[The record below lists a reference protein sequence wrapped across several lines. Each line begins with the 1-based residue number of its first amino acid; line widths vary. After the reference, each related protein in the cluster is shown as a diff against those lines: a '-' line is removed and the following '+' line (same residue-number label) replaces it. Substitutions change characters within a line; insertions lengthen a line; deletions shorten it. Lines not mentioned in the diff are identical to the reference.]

1 MLWLHFGVISANS
14 WQLSEERQVCLLTKI
29 LFLKTEKLNPNMF
42 GLHRSLFTEEHDL
55 FRQSV
60 RDFIAREIVPNNS
73 QWEKDKMVSRESW
86 LKFGE
91 NGFLGMQAPEEL
103 GGLNIQDF
111 RYNAILIEEI
121 GLSGCSGPAIGYP
134 LHSDIVMPYILHYA
148 TEEAKKKYI
157 PKMVTGE
164 FIGAVAMTEPGA
176 GSDLQ
181 GMRSTAEDK
190 GDHYLLNGSKTFI
203 TNGYLSDVVVVAAK
217 TDPSKGAKGISLF
230 LVDRDMKGFSKGVP
244 FEKVGLHAQD
254 TCELFFEDV
263 KIPKENLLGKV
274 GDGFKYL
281 MTELAQERLVVA
293 LSAVALGEFM
303 LMSTLDYVKQRRA
316 FGKPIS
322 DFQNT
327 RFKLAEMTAALEQ
340 GRIYCDY
347 LVQLHNE
354 GKLDSAMASA
364 AKYNM
369 TELQCKVADEC
380 VQLHGGY
387 GYMWEYPVARGWADA
402 RVQRIYAGT
411 NEIMKELIAR
421 KILK

>member
-1 MLWLHFGVISANS
+1 M
-14 WQLSEERQVCLLTKI
+14 
-29 LFLKTEKLNPNMF
+29 
-42 GLHRSLFTEEHDL
+42 LFTEEHEL

-60 RDFIAREIVPNNS
+60 KDFIAREISPYNAE
-73 QWEKDKMVSRESW
+73 WEKQKMVSRESW
-86 LKFGE
+86 KKFGE
-91 NGFLGMQAPEEL
+91 NGFLGIQAPESL
-103 GGLNIQDF
+103 GGMNIQDF
-111 RYNAILIEEI
+111 RYNAILIEEL

-134 LHSDIVMPYILHYA
+134 LHSDIVMPYILHYG
-148 TEEAKKKYI
+148 TEEAKRKYI
-157 PKMVTGE
+157 PKMVSGD

-181 GMRSTAEDK
+181 GMRTSAEDK
-190 GDHYLLNGSKTFI
+190 GDHFLVNGSKTFI
-203 TNGYLSDVVVVAAK
+203 TNGYLSDVVVVAVK
-217 TDPSKGAKGISLF
+217 TDPAKGAKGISLV
-230 LVDRDMKGFSKGVP
+230 LIDKDMKGFSKGKP

-263 KIPKENLLGKV
+263 KVPKENLLGKL
-274 GDGFKYL
+274 GEGFKYL

-293 LSAVALGEFM
+293 LAAVALGEYM
-303 LMSTLDYVKQRRA
+303 LASTVEYVKQRKA
-316 FGKPIS
+316 FNKSIS
-322 DFQNT
+322 EFQNT

-340 GRIYCDY
+340 GRIYCDH
-347 LVQLHNE
+347 LVQLHNS
-354 GKLDSAMASA
+354 KLVDPAMASA

-387 GYMWEYPVARGWADA
+387 GYMWEYGVARAYADA

>member
-1 MLWLHFGVISANS
+1 
-14 WQLSEERQVCLLTKI
+14 
-29 LFLKTEKLNPNMF
+29 MF
-42 GLHRSLFTEEHDL
+42 GLPRMMFTEEHDL

-60 RDFIAREIVPNNS
+60 RDFIAKEITPFNDE
-73 QWEKDKMVSRESW
+73 WEKQKMVSRESW
-86 LKFGE
+86 LKLGE
-91 NGFLGMQAPEEL
+91 NGFLGIQAPEEL
-103 GGLNIQDF
+103 GGMNIQDF
-111 RYNAILIEEI
+111 RYNAILIEEL

-134 LHSDIVMPYILHYA
+134 LHSDIVLPYILHYA
-148 TEEAKKKYI
+148 TEEAKKKYV
-157 PKMVTGE
+157 PKMVSGE
-164 FIGAVAMTEPGA
+164 YIGAVAMTEPGA

-181 GMRSTAEDK
+181 GMRTSAEDK
-190 GDHYLLNGSKTFI
+190 GDHYLINGSKTFI
-203 TNGYLSDVVVVAAK
+203 TNGYLSDVVVVAVK
-217 TDPSKGAKGISLF
+217 TDPSKGAKGISLV
-230 LVDRDMKGFSKGVP
+230 LIDREMPGFSKGKP

-263 KIPKENLLGKV
+263 KVPKENLLGKE
-274 GDGFKYL
+274 GDGFNYL

-293 LSAVALGEFM
+293 LAAVALGEYM
-303 LMSTLDYVKQRRA
+303 LDETVTYVKERKA
-316 FGKPIS
+316 FNKS
-322 DFQNT
+322 LSEFQNT

-340 GRIYCDY
+340 GRIYCDQ
-347 LVQLHNE
+347 LVMLHNDK
-354 GKLDSAMASA
+354 KLDPAMASA

-387 GYMWEYPVARGWADA
+387 GYMWEYGVARAYADA

>member
-1 MLWLHFGVISANS
+1 
-14 WQLSEERQVCLLTKI
+14 
-29 LFLKTEKLNPNMF
+29 MF
-42 GLHRSLFTEEHDL
+42 GLPRTLFTEEHEL
-55 FRQSV
+55 FRVSV
-60 RDFIAREIVPNNS
+60 RDFIAKEITPYNS
-73 QWEKDKMVSRESW
+73 EWEEKKMVSRESW
-86 LKFGE
+86 RKLGE
-91 NGFLGMQAPEEL
+91 NGFLGIQAPENL
-103 GGLNIQDF
+103 GGMNIQDF
-111 RYNAILIEEI
+111 RYNAIFIEEL
-121 GLSGCSGPAIGYP
+121 GLSGCSAPAIGYP
-134 LHSDIVMPYILHYA
+134 LHNDIVMPYILHYG
-148 TEEAKKKYI
+148 TEQALAKYI
-157 PKMVTGE
+157 PKMISGE
-164 FIGAVAMTEPGA
+164 LIGAVAMTEPGA

-181 GMRSTAEDK
+181 GISTSAVDQ
-190 GDHYLLNGSKTFI
+190 GDSYLVNGSKTFI
-203 TNGYLSDVVVVAAK
+203 TNGYLSDLVVVAVK
-217 TDPSKGAKGISLF
+217 TDPKKGAKGISL
-230 LVDRDMKGFSKGVP
+230 LLMDNSMKGYTKGLP

-263 KIPKENLLGKV
+263 IVPKENLLGKE
-274 GDGFKYL
+274 GEGFKYL

-293 LSAVALGEFM
+293 LAAVALGEYM
-303 LMSTLDYVKQRRA
+303 LKETITYVKQRKA
-316 FGKPIS
+316 FNQAIA

-327 RFKLAEMTAALEQ
+327 RFKLAEMCAALEQ

-347 LVQLHNE
+347 LVQLHND

-387 GYMWEYPVARGWADA
+387 GYMWDYGVARAYADA

>member
-1 MLWLHFGVISANS
+1 
-14 WQLSEERQVCLLTKI
+14 
-29 LFLKTEKLNPNMF
+29 MF
-42 GLHRSLFTEEHDL
+42 GLPRKLFTEEHEL

-60 RDFIAREIVPNNS
+60 RDFIAKEVIPHNDE
-73 QWEKDKMVSRESW
+73 WEKQKMVSRESW
-86 LKFGE
+86 KKFGE

-111 RYNAILIEEI
+111 RYNAILIEEL

-134 LHSDIVMPYILHYA
+134 LHSDIVMPYILHYG
-148 TEEAKKKYI
+148 TEVAKQRYI
-157 PKMVTGE
+157 PSMISGD

-181 GMRSTAEDK
+181 GMRTSAVDH
-190 GDHYLLNGSKTFI
+190 GDYYLVNGSKTFI
-203 TNGYLSDVVVVAAK
+203 TNGYLSDVVVVAVK
-217 TDPSKGAKGISLF
+217 TDPSKGAKGISLV
-230 LVDRDMKGFSKGVP
+230 LVDRDMEGFSKGKP

-263 KIPKENLLGKV
+263 KVPKENLLGKE
-274 GDGFKYL
+274 GEGFKYL

-293 LSAVALGEFM
+293 LAAIALGEYM
-303 LMSTLDYVKQRRA
+303 LDSTISYVKQRKA
-316 FGKPIS
+316 FNKSLS

-347 LVQLHNE
+347 LVDLHNE

-387 GYMWEYPVARGWADA
+387 GYMWEYGVARAYADA

>member
-1 MLWLHFGVISANS
+1 
-14 WQLSEERQVCLLTKI
+14 
-29 LFLKTEKLNPNMF
+29 MF

-60 RDFIAREIVPNNS
+60 RDFIAKEIIPNNAA
-73 QWEKDKMVSRESW
+73 WETQKMVSRESW
-86 LKFGE
+86 LKLGE

-103 GGLNIQDF
+103 GGLAIQDF
-111 RYNAILIEEI
+111 RYPAIFIEEL

-148 TEEAKKKYI
+148 TESAKKKYI
-157 PKMVTGE
+157 PKMVSGE
-164 FIGAVAMTEPGA
+164 WIGAVAMTEPGA

-181 GMRSTAEDK
+181 GMRTTAMDQ
-190 GDHYLLNGSKTFI
+190 GDHYLINGSKTFI
-203 TNGYLSDVVVVAAK
+203 TNGYLSDVIVVAAK
-217 TDPSKGAKGISLF
+217 TDPSRGAKGISLF
-230 LVDRDMKGFSKGVP
+230 IVEQGMPGFTKGVP

-254 TCELFFEDV
+254 TCELFFEEV
-263 KIPKENLLGKV
+263 KVPKENLLGKL
-274 GDGFKYL
+274 GEGFTYL

-293 LSAVALGEFM
+293 LAAIALAEYA
-303 LMSTLDYVKQRRA
+303 LKSTIDYVKQRKA
-316 FGKPIS
+316 FGKAVS
-322 DFQNT
+322 EFQNT
-327 RFKLAEMTAALEQ
+327 RFKLAEMAAMVEQ

-347 LVQLHNE
+347 LVLLHNE

-387 GYMWEYPVARGWADA
+387 GYMWEYGVARAWADA

>member
-1 MLWLHFGVISANS
+1 
-14 WQLSEERQVCLLTKI
+14 
-29 LFLKTEKLNPNMF
+29 MF
-42 GLHRSLFTEEHDL
+42 GLPRTLFTEEHEL

-60 RDFIAREIVPNNS
+60 RDFIAKEVTPNNME
-73 QWEKDKMVSRESW
+73 WEKNQMVSRESW
-86 LKFGE
+86 KKFGE
-91 NGFLGMQAPEEL
+91 NGFLGIQAPESL
-103 GGLNIQDF
+103 GGMNIQDF
-111 RYNAILIEEI
+111 RFNAILVEEL

-134 LHSDIVMPYILHYA
+134 LHSDIVMPYMLHFG
-148 TEEAKKKYI
+148 TEELLNKYI
-157 PKMVTGE
+157 PKMISGDY
-164 FIGAVAMTEPGA
+164 IGAVAMTEPGA

-181 GMRSTAEDK
+181 GIQTRAEDH
-190 GDHYLLNGSKTFI
+190 GDHYVINGSKTFI
-203 TNGYLSDVVVVAAK
+203 TNGFLCDVVVVAVK
-217 TDPSKGAKGISLF
+217 TDPTKGAKGISLI
-230 LVDRDMKGFSKGVP
+230 VIDKDMPGFTKGKP
-244 FEKVGLHAQD
+244 FDKVGLHAQD

-263 KIPKENLLGKV
+263 KVPKENLLGKE
-274 GDGFKYL
+274 GEGFKYL
-281 MTELAQERLVVA
+281 MIELAQERLVVA
-293 LSAVALGEFM
+293 LAAVALGEYM
-303 LMSTLDYVKQRRA
+303 LTSTIDYVKTRKA
-316 FGKPIS
+316 FNKSIS
-322 DFQNT
+322 EFQNT

-387 GYMWEYPVARGWADA
+387 GYMWEYGVARAYADA

>member
-1 MLWLHFGVISANS
+1 
-14 WQLSEERQVCLLTKI
+14 
-29 LFLKTEKLNPNMF
+29 MF
-42 GLHRSLFTEEHDL
+42 GLHRSLFQEEHAL

-60 RDFIAREIVPNNS
+60 RDFIAREIIPFNAE
-73 QWEKDKMVSRESW
+73 WEIQKQVSRESW
-86 LKFGE
+86 LKLGE
-91 NGFLGMQAPEEL
+91 NGFLGIQAPEHL

-111 RYNAILIEEI
+111 RFNAIFIEEL

-134 LHSDIVMPYILHYA
+134 LHNDIVMPYILHYG
-148 TEEAKKKYI
+148 TEEAKKAYV
-157 PKMVTGE
+157 PKMVSGE
-164 FIGAVAMTEPGA
+164 WIGAVAMTEPGA

-181 GMRSTAEDK
+181 GMRTTAMDQ
-190 GDHYLLNGSKTFI
+190 GDHFVMNGSKTFI
-203 TNGYLSDVVVVAAK
+203 TNGYLSDGVVVAAK
-217 TDPSKGAKGISLF
+217 TDPTRGAKGISLF
-230 LVDRDMKGFSKGVP
+230 LVDKDMPGFTKGVP

-254 TCELFFEDV
+254 TCELFFEEV
-263 KIPKENLLGKV
+263 KIPKQNLLGKL
-274 GDGFKYL
+274 GEGFTYL

-293 LSAVALGEFM
+293 LAAIALSEYA
-303 LMSTLDYVKQRRA
+303 LSCTIDYVKQRKA
-316 FGKPIS
+316 FGKAIS
-322 DFQNT
+322 EFQNT
-327 RFKLAEMTAALEQ
+327 QFKLAEMAAMVEQ

-387 GYMWEYPVARGWADA
+387 GYMWEYGVARAWADA

>member
-1 MLWLHFGVISANS
+1 
-14 WQLSEERQVCLLTKI
+14 
-29 LFLKTEKLNPNMF
+29 MF
-42 GLHRSLFTEEHDL
+42 GLPRKLFNEEHEL

-60 RDFIAREIVPNNS
+60 RDFIAKEITPYNAE
-73 QWEKDKMVSRESW
+73 WEKQKMVSRESW
-86 LKFGE
+86 KKLGE

-103 GGLNIQDF
+103 GGMNIQDF
-111 RYNAILIEEI
+111 RYNAILIEEL

-134 LHSDIVMPYILHYA
+134 LHSDIVMPYILHYG
-148 TEEAKKKYI
+148 TPEAKQNYI
-157 PKMVTGE
+157 PGMVSGDL
-164 FIGAVAMTEPGA
+164 IGAVAMTEPGA

-181 GMRSTAEDK
+181 GMRTSAEDQ
-190 GDHYLLNGSKTFI
+190 GDHYLVNGSKTFI
-203 TNGYLSDVVVVAAK
+203 TNGYLSDVVVVAVK
-217 TDPSKGAKGISLF
+217 TDPTKGAKGISLV
-230 LVDRDMKGFSKGVP
+230 LIDAKMEGFSKGKP

-263 KIPKENLLGKV
+263 KVPKENLLGKE
-274 GDGFKYL
+274 GEGFKYL

-293 LSAVALGEFM
+293 LAAVALGEYM
-303 LMSTLDYVKQRRA
+303 LDSTLSYVKERKA
-316 FGKPIS
+316 FNKSLS

-354 GKLDSAMASA
+354 GELDPAMASA

-387 GYMWEYPVARGWADA
+387 GYMWEYGVARAYADA

>member
-1 MLWLHFGVISANS
+1 
-14 WQLSEERQVCLLTKI
+14 
-29 LFLKTEKLNPNMF
+29 MF
-42 GLHRSLFTEEHDL
+42 GLPRTLFTEEHEL
-55 FRQSV
+55 FRVSV
-60 RDFIAREIVPNNS
+60 RDFIAKEITPYNS
-73 QWEKDKMVSRESW
+73 EWEEKKMVSRESW
-86 LKFGE
+86 RKLGE
-91 NGFLGMQAPEEL
+91 NGFLGIQAPENL
-103 GGLNIQDF
+103 GGMNIQDF
-111 RYNAILIEEI
+111 RYNAIFIEEL
-121 GLSGCSGPAIGYP
+121 GLSGCSAPAIGYP
-134 LHSDIVMPYILHYA
+134 LHNDIVMPYILHYG
-148 TEEAKKKYI
+148 TEQALAKYI
-157 PKMVTGE
+157 PKMISGE
-164 FIGAVAMTEPGA
+164 LIGAVAMTEPGA

-181 GMRSTAEDK
+181 GISTSAVDQ
-190 GDHYLLNGSKTFI
+190 GDSYLVNGSKTFI
-203 TNGYLSDVVVVAAK
+203 TNGYLSDVVVVAVK
-217 TDPSKGAKGISLF
+217 TDPKKGAKGISL
-230 LVDRDMKGFSKGVP
+230 LLMDNSMKGYTKGLP

-263 KIPKENLLGKV
+263 IVPKENLLGKE
-274 GDGFKYL
+274 GEGFKYL

-293 LSAVALGEFM
+293 LAAVALGEYM
-303 LMSTLDYVKQRRA
+303 LKETITYVKQRKA
-316 FGKPIS
+316 FNQAIA

-327 RFKLAEMTAALEQ
+327 RFKLAEMCAALEQ

-347 LVQLHNE
+347 LVQLHND

-387 GYMWEYPVARGWADA
+387 GYMWDYGVARAYADA

>member
-1 MLWLHFGVISANS
+1 
-14 WQLSEERQVCLLTKI
+14 
-29 LFLKTEKLNPNMF
+29 MF
-42 GLHRSLFTEEHDL
+42 GLHRSLFQEEHAL

-60 RDFIAREIVPNNS
+60 RDFIAREIIPFNAE
-73 QWEKDKMVSRESW
+73 WEIQKQVSRESW
-86 LKFGE
+86 LKLGE
-91 NGFLGMQAPEEL
+91 NGFLGIQAPEHL

-111 RYNAILIEEI
+111 RFNAIFIEEL

-134 LHSDIVMPYILHYA
+134 LHNDIVMPYILHYG
-148 TEEAKKKYI
+148 TEEAKKAYV
-157 PKMVTGE
+157 PKMVSGE
-164 FIGAVAMTEPGA
+164 WIGAVAMTEPGA

-181 GMRSTAEDK
+181 GMRATAMDQ
-190 GDHYLLNGSKTFI
+190 GDHFVMNGSKTFI

-217 TDPSKGAKGISLF
+217 TDPTRGAKGISLF
-230 LVDRDMKGFSKGVP
+230 LVDKDMPGFTKGVP

-254 TCELFFEDV
+254 TCELFFEEV
-263 KIPKENLLGKV
+263 KIPKQNLLGKL
-274 GDGFKYL
+274 GEGFTYL

-293 LSAVALGEFM
+293 LAAIALSEYA
-303 LMSTLDYVKQRRA
+303 LSCTIDYVKQRKA
-316 FGKPIS
+316 FGKAIS
-322 DFQNT
+322 EFQNT
-327 RFKLAEMTAALEQ
+327 RFKLAEMAAMVEQ

-347 LVQLHNE
+347 LVQLHNV

-387 GYMWEYPVARGWADA
+387 GYMWEYGVARAWADA

>member
-1 MLWLHFGVISANS
+1 
-14 WQLSEERQVCLLTKI
+14 
-29 LFLKTEKLNPNMF
+29 MF
-42 GLHRSLFTEEHDL
+42 GLHRSLFQEEHAL

-60 RDFIAREIVPNNS
+60 RDFIAREIIPFNAE
-73 QWEKDKMVSRESW
+73 WEIQKQVSRESW
-86 LKFGE
+86 LKLGE
-91 NGFLGMQAPEEL
+91 NGFLGIQAPEHL

-111 RYNAILIEEI
+111 RFNAIFIEEL

-134 LHSDIVMPYILHYA
+134 LHNDIVMPYILHYG
-148 TEEAKKKYI
+148 TEEAKKAYV
-157 PKMVTGE
+157 PKMVAGE
-164 FIGAVAMTEPGA
+164 WIGAVAMTEPGA

-181 GMRSTAEDK
+181 GMRTTAMDQ
-190 GDHYLLNGSKTFI
+190 GDHFVMNGSKTFI

-217 TDPSKGAKGISLF
+217 TDPTRGAKGISLF
-230 LVDRDMKGFSKGVP
+230 LVDKDMPGFTKGVP

-254 TCELFFEDV
+254 TCELFFEEV
-263 KIPKENLLGKV
+263 KIPKQNLLGKL
-274 GDGFKYL
+274 GEGFTYL

-293 LSAVALGEFM
+293 LAAIALSEYA
-303 LMSTLDYVKQRRA
+303 LSCTIDYVKQRKA
-316 FGKPIS
+316 FGKAIS
-322 DFQNT
+322 EFQNT
-327 RFKLAEMTAALEQ
+327 RFKLAEMAAMVEQ

-387 GYMWEYPVARGWADA
+387 GYMWEYGVARAWADA

>member
-1 MLWLHFGVISANS
+1 
-14 WQLSEERQVCLLTKI
+14 
-29 LFLKTEKLNPNMF
+29 MF
-42 GLHRSLFTEEHDL
+42 GLPRTIFTEEHEL

-60 RDFIAREIVPNNS
+60 RDFIAKEVTPYNKE
-73 QWEKDKMVSRESW
+73 WEKNKMVSRESW
-86 LKFGE
+86 KKFGE
-91 NGFLGMQAPEEL
+91 NGFLGIQAPAAL
-103 GGLNIQDF
+103 GGLDIQDF
-111 RYNAILIEEI
+111 RFNAILVEEI

-134 LHSDIVMPYILHYA
+134 LHNDIVMPYILHYA
-148 TEEAKKKYI
+148 TEKALNKYI
-157 PKMVTGE
+157 PKMVSGD

-181 GMRSTAEDK
+181 GIQARGEDK
-190 GDHYLLNGSKTFI
+190 GDHYLVNGTKTFI
-203 TNGYLSDVVVVAAK
+203 TNGYLSDVVVVAVK
-217 TDPSKGAKGISLF
+217 TDPSKGAKGISLII
-230 LVDRDMKGFSKGVP
+230 VDKDMEGFTKGKP
-244 FEKVGLHAQD
+244 FDKVGLHAQD

-263 KIPKENLLGKV
+263 KVPKENLLGKE
-274 GDGFKYL
+274 GEGFKYL

-293 LSAVALGEFM
+293 LAALALGEYM
-303 LMSTLDYVKQRRA
+303 LTSTIEYVKTRKA
-316 FGKPIS
+316 FNRSIS
-322 DFQNT
+322 EFQNT
-327 RFKLAEMTAALEQ
+327 RFKLAEMTASLEQ

-347 LVQLHNE
+347 LVQLHND

-387 GYMWEYPVARGWADA
+387 GYMWDYGVARAYADA

>member
-1 MLWLHFGVISANS
+1 
-14 WQLSEERQVCLLTKI
+14 
-29 LFLKTEKLNPNMF
+29 MF
-42 GLHRSLFTEEHDL
+42 GLHRSLFQEEHAL

-60 RDFIAREIVPNNS
+60 RDFIAREIIPFNAE
-73 QWEKDKMVSRESW
+73 WEIQKQVSRESW
-86 LKFGE
+86 LKLGE
-91 NGFLGMQAPEEL
+91 NGFLGIQAPEHL

-111 RYNAILIEEI
+111 RFNAIFIEEL

-134 LHSDIVMPYILHYA
+134 LHNDIVMPYILHYG
-148 TEEAKKKYI
+148 TEEAKKAYV
-157 PKMVTGE
+157 PKMVSGE
-164 FIGAVAMTEPGA
+164 WIGAVAMTEPGA

-181 GMRSTAEDK
+181 GMRTTAMDQ
-190 GDHYLLNGSKTFI
+190 GDHFVMNGSKTFI
-203 TNGYLSDVVVVAAK
+203 TNGYMSDVVVVAAK
-217 TDPSKGAKGISLF
+217 TDPTRGAKGISLF
-230 LVDRDMKGFSKGVP
+230 LVDKDMPGFTKGVP

-254 TCELFFEDV
+254 TCELFFEEV
-263 KIPKENLLGKV
+263 KIPKQNLLGKL
-274 GDGFKYL
+274 GEGFTYL

-293 LSAVALGEFM
+293 LAAIALSEYA
-303 LMSTLDYVKQRRA
+303 LSCTIDYVKQRKA
-316 FGKPIS
+316 FGKAIS
-322 DFQNT
+322 EFQNT
-327 RFKLAEMTAALEQ
+327 RFKLAEMAAMVEQ

-387 GYMWEYPVARGWADA
+387 GYMWEYGVARAWADA

>member
-1 MLWLHFGVISANS
+1 
-14 WQLSEERQVCLLTKI
+14 
-29 LFLKTEKLNPNMF
+29 MF
-42 GLHRSLFTEEHDL
+42 GLHRSLFQEEHSL

-60 RDFIAREIVPNNS
+60 REFIAREIIPFNAE
-73 QWEKDKMVSRESW
+73 WEIQKKVSRESW
-86 LKFGE
+86 KKLGE
-91 NGFLGMQAPEEL
+91 NGFLGIQAPEHL

-111 RYNAILIEEI
+111 RFNAIFIEEL

-134 LHSDIVMPYILHYA
+134 LHNDIVMPYLLHYG
-148 TEEAKKKYI
+148 TEEAKKAYI
-157 PKMVTGE
+157 PKMVSGE
-164 FIGAVAMTEPGA
+164 WIGAVAMTEPGA

-181 GMRSTAEDK
+181 GMRTTAMDQ
-190 GDHYLLNGSKTFI
+190 GDYFVMNGSKTFI

-217 TDPSKGAKGISLF
+217 TDPTRGAKGISLF
-230 LVDRDMKGFSKGVP
+230 LVDKDMPGFTKGVP

-254 TCELFFEDV
+254 TCELFFEEV
-263 KIPKENLLGKV
+263 KIPKQNLLGKL
-274 GDGFKYL
+274 GEGFTYL

-293 LSAVALGEFM
+293 LAAIALSEYA
-303 LMSTLDYVKQRRA
+303 LSSTIAYVKQRKA
-316 FGKPIS
+316 FGKAIS
-322 DFQNT
+322 EFQNT
-327 RFKLAEMTAALEQ
+327 RFKLAEMAAMVEQ

-347 LVQLHNE
+347 LVLLHNE

-387 GYMWEYPVARGWADA
+387 GYMWEYGVARAWADA

>member
-1 MLWLHFGVISANS
+1 
-14 WQLSEERQVCLLTKI
+14 
-29 LFLKTEKLNPNMF
+29 MF
-42 GLHRSLFTEEHDL
+42 GLPRLIFNEEHDL

-60 RDFIAREIVPNNS
+60 KEFIAREISPYNAE
-73 QWEKDKMVSRESW
+73 WEKQKMVSRESW
-86 LKFGE
+86 LKLGE
-91 NGFLGMQAPEEL
+91 NGFLGLQAPEHL
-103 GGLNIQDF
+103 GGMNVQDF
-111 RYNAILIEEI
+111 RYNAIFIEEL

-134 LHSDIVMPYILHYA
+134 LHNDIVMPYILNYGN
-148 TEEAKKKYI
+148 EETKKKYV
-157 PKMVTGE
+157 PKMVSGE
-164 FIGAVAMTEPGA
+164 YIGAVAMTEPGA

-181 GMRSTAEDK
+181 GMRTSAIDQ
-190 GDHYLLNGSKTFI
+190 GDHYLVNGSKTFI
-203 TNGYLSDVVVVAAK
+203 TNGYLSDVAVVAVK
-217 TDPSKGAKGISLF
+217 TDPNKGAKGISLI
-230 LVDRDMKGFSKGVP
+230 VMDNTMKGYTKGVP

-263 KIPKENLLGKV
+263 KVPKENLLGKE

-281 MTELAQERLVVA
+281 MEELAQERLVVA
-293 LSAVALGEFM
+293 LAAVALGEYM
-303 LMSTLDYVKQRRA
+303 LQATLEYVKERRA
-316 FGKPIS
+316 FSKSIS

-340 GRIYCDY
+340 GRIYCDQ
-347 LVQLHNE
+347 LVILHNA
-354 GKLDSAMASA
+354 KQLDSAMASA

-369 TELQCKVADEC
+369 TELQCRVADEC

-387 GYMWEYPVARGWADA
+387 GYMWEYGVARAYADA

>member
-1 MLWLHFGVISANS
+1 
-14 WQLSEERQVCLLTKI
+14 
-29 LFLKTEKLNPNMF
+29 MF
-42 GLHRSLFTEEHDL
+42 GLPRMLFEEEHEL

-60 RDFIAREIVPNNS
+60 RDFIAKEITPYNAE
-73 QWEKDKMVSRESW
+73 WEKQKMVSRESW
-86 LKFGE
+86 LKLGK
-91 NGFLGMQAPEEL
+91 NGFLGIRAPESL
-103 GGLNIQDF
+103 GGMNIQDF
-111 RYNAILIEEI
+111 RYNAILIEEL

-134 LHSDIVMPYILHYA
+134 LHSDIVMPYILHYGTA
-148 TEEAKKKYI
+148 EAIQKYI
-157 PKMVTGE
+157 PRMISGE
-164 FIGAVAMTEPGA
+164 YIGAIAMTEPNA

-181 GMRSTAEDK
+181 GMLSRAEDQ

-203 TNGYLSDVVVVAAK
+203 TNGYLSDVVVVAVK
-217 TDPSKGAKGISLF
+217 TEPDKGAKGISLL
-230 LVDRDMKGFSKGVP
+230 LVDRTMPGFSKGKP

-254 TCELFFEDV
+254 TCEMFFDEV
-263 KIPKENLLGKV
+263 KVPKENLLGKA
-274 GDGFKYL
+274 GEGFKYL

-293 LSAVALGEFM
+293 LAAVALGEYM
-303 LMSTLDYVKQRRA
+303 LQSTIGYVKERKA
-316 FGKPIS
+316 FNKSLS

-387 GYMWEYPVARGWADA
+387 GYMWDYGVARAYADA

-421 KILK
+421 KILE

>member
-1 MLWLHFGVISANS
+1 
-14 WQLSEERQVCLLTKI
+14 
-29 LFLKTEKLNPNMF
+29 MF
-42 GLHRSLFTEEHDL
+42 GLPRKLFNEEHEL

-60 RDFIAREIVPNNS
+60 RDFIAKEITPYNAE
-73 QWEKDKMVSRESW
+73 WEKQKMVSRESW
-86 LKFGE
+86 KKLGE

-103 GGLNIQDF
+103 GGMNIQDF
-111 RYNAILIEEI
+111 RYNAILIEEL

-134 LHSDIVMPYILHYA
+134 LHSDIVMPYILHYG
-148 TEEAKKKYI
+148 TPEAKQKYI
-157 PKMVTGE
+157 PGMVSGDL
-164 FIGAVAMTEPGA
+164 IGAVAMTEPGA

-181 GMRSTAEDK
+181 GMRTSAVDQ
-190 GDHYLLNGSKTFI
+190 GDHYLVNGSKTFI
-203 TNGYLSDVVVVAAK
+203 TNGYLSDVVVVAVK
-217 TDPSKGAKGISLF
+217 TDPTKGAKGISLV
-230 LVDRDMKGFSKGVP
+230 LIDAKMEGFSKGKP

-263 KIPKENLLGKV
+263 KVPKENLLGKE
-274 GDGFKYL
+274 GEGFKYL

-293 LSAVALGEFM
+293 LAAVALGEYM
-303 LMSTLDYVKQRRA
+303 LDSTLSYVKERKA
-316 FGKPIS
+316 FNKSLS

-354 GKLDSAMASA
+354 GELDPAMASA

-387 GYMWEYPVARGWADA
+387 GYMWEYGVARAYADA